1 MPLYEHLTSLHNN
14 AYHAVGNYDLICE
27 SGVVCAGLIF
37 NGSPGARRDWYSSN
51 LLCPD
56 KMDSHFTIR
65 RSTLK
70 PKKYSNKQ
78 YADRNRS
85 LAKLI
90 DSFIMLHKDLGQ
102 KKEDQ
107 LWCLYSIRISFFKM
121 GSDSLSLTPIRR
133 CIQNFLL
140 LKSWVIHCE
149 N

>member
-1 MPLYEHLTSLHNN
+1 MPLYEHLTSLHNIN

-56 KMDSHFTIR
+56 IMDSHFTIR
-65 RSTLK
+65 STLK
-70 PKKYSNKQ
+70 LKKYSNKQ

-90 DSFIMLHKDLGQ
+90 DSFIILHKDLGQ
-102 KKEDQ
+102 KRK
-107 LWCLYSIRISFFKM
+107 ISYGVCTVSVLVSSKWVVTAF
-121 GSDSLSLTPIRR
+121 LSLPSDGVFRTS
-133 CIQNFLL
+133 CF
-140 LKSWVIHCE
+140 
-149 N
+149 